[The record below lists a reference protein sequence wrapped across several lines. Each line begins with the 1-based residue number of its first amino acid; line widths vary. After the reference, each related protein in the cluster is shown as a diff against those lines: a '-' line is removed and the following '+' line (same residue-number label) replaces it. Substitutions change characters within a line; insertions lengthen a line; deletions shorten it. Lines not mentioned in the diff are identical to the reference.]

1 MRPTRREFLRH
12 LGLGTGLVLLAAC
25 AQPAATPTA
34 APAKPAAG
42 TTPAAGAPAAASK
55 SNGMKLTIW
64 GWQSFTPEGDKALGD
79 QMKEWGSANKTNV
92 EYVVVENAQF
102 PQKLAAAVEAKA
114 PPDIAMLTGAANVQD
129 FAARD
134 LFADVTDVW
143 NDVSKLAGGFWKF
156 VDPLYK
162 VQNAYFGI

>member
-25 AQPAATPTA
+25 SQPAATPTA

-42 TTPAAGAPAAASK
+42 ATAAPPAAGAAATK
-55 SNGMKLTIW
+55 SNGTELSIW

-79 QMKEWGSANKTNV
+79 QMKEWGTANKTDV

-102 PQKLAAAVEAKA
+102 PQKLAAAIEAKA
-114 PPDIAMLTGAANVQD
+114 TPDVVMLTSAPDVLN
-129 FAARD
+129 FASRD
-134 LFADVTDVW
+134 LFV
-143 NDVSKLAGGFWKF
+143 
-156 VDPLYK
+156 
-162 VQNAYFGI
+162 